1 MGPFIRIKN
10 TTTKMMVN
18 VIIALLPIILFSF
31 YKNGIIPYQK
41 GYTDTFGMIYPL
53 IFIVIGTLSTFII
66 ETVYEVI
73 FNKNKI
79 SLKKI
84 ITSSYAYMPGL
95 FLTLILPIN
104 TPISI
109 LIVGCF
115 FATIIG
121 KMLFGGFGQNVF
133 NPALI
138 GCLFI
143 MGAYALTITNNGG
156 YLNSYEVDT
165 ISSATPL
172 SNLATI
178 SGIGTYKEVVE
189 PFGSLWNFFLGTKPG
204 AIGETS
210 ALLCLL
216 AFIYL
221 TITKTI
227 KWRIPLIYIST
238 VFIMTLGIGL
248 YNGAGLWYPLFE
260 ILSGGLMFGAVFM
273 ATDPVTSPVTTKGQ
287 IIFALCLG
295 LLTVIFRYLT
305 PYPEGVL
312 TSILTM
318 NMLVFIID
326 KIGFKSRFDIKKL
339 IIPLIT
345 IVATIGA
352 MTFVIADKF
361 NVDETVTDPN
371 FSIAN
376 VETNGSNIIYTVTQ
390 KGYSSKIELE
400 ITISGGKITVASV
413 VSQGDSFFSKVTD
426 AKYLDKLI
434 AQQDNLEQCDTVSG
448 ATVSST
454 AVKKAFINT
463 LEDYNNGGYKNFD
476 NNEVTKTPDE
486 TTEIPDK
493 TTNTDFVINS
503 KIPLDGKIIY
513 NVNQKSFNGS
523 MNLEITIENSVVT
536 SINIISYNDTCVSS
550 AKSNNHYNCPEYM
563 LDGYVDKVIA
573 NNNTDTVSGATFSS
587 SAIKNSV
594 NNVLNDYRGTTN
606 AG

>member
-10 TTTKMMVN
+10 TTTRMMVN

-41 GYTDTFGMIYPL
+41 GYTDVFGMLYPL
-53 IFIVIGTLSTFII
+53 IFIMIGTLSTFVI
-66 ETVYEVI
+66 ETVYGVI

-95 FLTLILPIN
+95 FLALILPIN

-121 KMLFGGFGQNVF
+121 KTLFGGFGQNVF

-143 MGAYALTITNNGG
+143 MSAYALTIANNGG
-156 YLNSYEVDT
+156 YLNSYEIDT

-178 SGIGTYKEVVE
+178 SGVGTYKEVVE

-238 VFIMTLGIGL
+238 VFLMTLGIGL
-248 YNGAGLWYPLFE
+248 YNGVGLWYPLFE
-260 ILSGGLMFGAVFM
+260 ILSGGLMFGAIFM

-287 IIFALCLG
+287 IIYALCLG

-326 KIGFKSRFDIKKL
+326 KIGFKSNFDIKKL
-339 IIPLIT
+339 IIPLIA
-345 IVATIGA
+345 IVAIIGA

-361 NVDETVTDPN
+361 NVDETVADPN
-371 FSIAN
+371 FNITN
-376 VETNGSNIIYTVTQ
+376 VKTSGSNIIYTVTQ
-390 KGYSSKIELE
+390 QGYSSKLELE
-400 ITISGGKITVASV
+400 ITISDGKITAASV
-413 VSQGDSFFSKVTD
+413 VNQGDSFFSKVVD

-434 AQQDNLEQCDTVSG
+434 AQQDTLENCDTVSG

-463 LEDYNNGGYKNFD
+463 LDDYNDGGYKSF
-476 NNEVTKTPDE
+476 NNDEAAKTPE
-486 TTEIPDK
+486 EPK
-493 TTNTDFVINS
+493 NTDFVINS
-503 KIPLDGKIIY
+503 KSEINGKIIY
-513 NVNQKSFNGS
+513 NVNQKSFNGF
-523 MNLEITIENSVVT
+523 MNLEITIENSAVT
-536 SINIISYNDTCVSS
+536 NINIISYNDTCVSS
-550 AKSNNHYNCPEYM
+550 AKANSHYNCPEYM
-563 LDGYVDKVIA
+563 LDGYVNEVIA

-594 NNVLNDYRGTTN
+594 TNVLNDYRGVTN

>member
-41 GYTDTFGMIYPL
+41 GYTDIFGMLYPL
-53 IFIVIGTLSTFII
+53 IFIIIGTLSTFII

-73 FNKNKI
+73 FNKDKI

-95 FLTLILPIN
+95 FLALILPIN
-104 TPISI
+104 TPISV

-143 MGAYALTITNNGG
+143 MSAYALTITNNGG
-156 YLNSYEVDT
+156 YLNSYEVDA

-172 SNLATI
+172 SNLSTI
-178 SGIGTYKEVVE
+178 SGVGTYKEVVE

-221 TITKTI
+221 AITKTI

-238 VFIMTLGIGL
+238 VFLMTFGIGL
-248 YNGAGLWYPLFE
+248 YNGVGLWYPLFE

-287 IIFALCLG
+287 IIYALCLG

-326 KIGFKSRFDIKKL
+326 KIGFKSSFDIKKI
-339 IIPLIT
+339 IIPLIA
-345 IVATIGA
+345 IVAIIGT
-352 MTFVIADKF
+352 MTFIIADKF
-361 NVDETVTDPN
+361 NVDETTTDPN
-371 FSIAN
+371 FNINN
-376 VETNGSNIIYTVTQ
+376 VKTSGNNVIYTVSQ
-390 KGYSSKIELE
+390 KGYSSKIELQ
-400 ITISGGKITVASV
+400 ITISNGKITAASV
-413 VSQGDSFFSKVTD
+413 ISQGDSFFSKVND

-434 AQQDNLEQCDTVSG
+434 AEQDNLEECDTVSG

-476 NNEVTKTPDE
+476 NDKVTEKPEE
-486 TTEIPDK
+486 TANP
-493 TTNTDFVINS
+493 DFVINS
-503 KIPLDGKIIY
+503 KKEVAGTTVY
-513 NVNQKSFNGS
+513 NVNQKSFNGF
-523 MNLEITIENSVVT
+523 MNLEITIINSTVT
-536 SINIISYNDTCVSS
+536 NINIISYNDTCVSREK
-550 AKSNNHYNCPEYM
+550 ANEHYNCPEYM
-563 LDGYVDKVIA
+563 LDGYVNEVIT
-573 NNNTDTVSGATFSS
+573 NNNTDTVSGATISS

-594 NNVLNDYRGTTN
+594 ANVLKDYRGATN
-606 AG
+606 EG

>member
-18 VIIALLPIILFSF
+18 VIIALIPIILFSF
-31 YKNGIIPYQK
+31 YKNGIVPYQK
-41 GYTDTFGMIYPL
+41 GYTDIFGMLYPL
-53 IFIVIGTLSTFII
+53 IFILIATLSTFII

-79 SLKKI
+79 SFKKI
-84 ITSSYAYMPGL
+84 ISSSYAYMPGL
-95 FLTLILPIN
+95 FLALILPIN
-104 TPISI
+104 TPISV

-143 MGAYALTITNNGG
+143 MSAYALTIANNGG
-156 YLNSYEVDT
+156 YLNSYEIDT

-172 SNLATI
+172 SNLSTI
-178 SGIGTYKEVVE
+178 SGVGTYEEVVE
-189 PFGSLWNFFLGTKPG
+189 PFGNLWNFLLGTKPG
-204 AIGETS
+204 AVGETS

-216 AFIYL
+216 GFIYL

-238 VFIMTLGIGL
+238 VFLMTLGIGL
-248 YNGAGLWYPLFE
+248 YNGVGLWYPLFE

-287 IIFALCLG
+287 IIYGLCLG

-326 KIGFKSRFDIKKL
+326 KIGFKSNFNIKKL
-339 IIPLIT
+339 LIPFFV
-345 IVATIGA
+345 IVAVIGT

-361 NVDETVTDPN
+361 NIDETATDPN
-371 FSIAN
+371 FSISN
-376 VETNGSNIIYTVTQ
+376 IETSGSNIIYTVIQ
-390 KGYSSKIELE
+390 QGYSSKIELE
-400 ITISGGKITVASV
+400 ITISDGKITAASV
-413 VSQGDSFFSKVTD
+413 ISQSDSFFSKVID

-434 AQQDNLEQCDTVSG
+434 AQQDALKDCDTVSG

-463 LEDYNNGGYKNFD
+463 LEDYNNGGYKKFD
-476 NNEVTKTPDE
+476 STKVTETP
-486 TTEIPDK
+486 K
-493 TTNTDFVINS
+493 ATTNPDFVINS
-503 KIPLDGKIIY
+503 KNEVAGAIVY
-513 NVNQKSFNGS
+513 NVNQKSFNGF
-523 MNLEITIENSVVT
+523 MNLEITIQNSVVT
-536 SINIISYNDTCVSS
+536 SINIISYNDTCVSREKVN
-550 AKSNNHYNCPEYM
+550 AHYNCPEYM
-563 LDGYVDKVIA
+563 VEGYVNEVIA
-573 NNNTDTVSGATFSS
+573 NNNVDTVSGATISS

-594 NNVLNDYRGTTN
+594 ANVLKDYRGVTN